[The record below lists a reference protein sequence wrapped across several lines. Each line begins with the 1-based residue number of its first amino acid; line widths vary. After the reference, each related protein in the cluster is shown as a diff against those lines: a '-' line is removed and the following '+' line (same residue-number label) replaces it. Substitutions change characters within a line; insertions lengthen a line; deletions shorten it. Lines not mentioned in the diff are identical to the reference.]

1 MISRLHYI
9 TQDIPNFTHYELA
22 EEACKGAAD
31 WIQLRVKSSSY
42 NDWEYTAFKTK
53 EVCNNYNAKLIIND
67 NVEIAKTVKADGVHL
82 GKNDMSPAEARKI
95 LGNDFII
102 GGTANTFEDV
112 ERLSR
117 TGVDYIGVG
126 PFRYTAT
133 KEKLS
138 PTLGLDGY
146 QNILNKCKNK
156 EIKIPIIAIGGIQP
170 DDISSLL
177 KTGIY
182 GMAVSSAI
190 NLAKDKALIT
200 KQFLEIMSKHN
211 GTIHNCK

>member
-22 EEACKGAAD
+22 EEACKGGAC
-31 WIQLRVKSSSY
+31 WIQLRIKSSSY
-42 NDWEYTAFKTK
+42 NDWEDVAFKTK

-67 NVEIAKTVKADGVHL
+67 NVEIAKTVNADGVHL

-95 LGNDFII
+95 LGDDFII

-126 PFRYTAT
+126 PFRYTTT
-133 KEKLS
+133 KQKLS
-138 PTLGLDGY
+138 PTLGLEGY
-146 QNILNKCKNK
+146 QSILNKCRDVN
-156 EIKIPIIAIGGIQP
+156 IKIPIIAIGGIQP
-170 DDISSLL
+170 DDISGLL
-177 KTGIY
+177 QTGIY
-182 GMAVSSAI
+182 GIAVSSAI
-190 NLAKDKALIT
+190 NLAKDKTLMT

-211 GTIHNCK
+211 GTINNCK